1 MNLQRYIIPLTLF
14 DGNTPLNKRYHTPDM
29 ERIAKEG
36 TKFTNAY
43 AAPVCTPSRTA
54 MLSGFNP
61 PIVVLTTGQIK

>member
-1 MNLQRYIIPLTLF
+1 
-14 DGNTPLNKRYHTPDM
+14 M